1 VVRLS
6 PKHGGH
12 LMEILAVLPF
22 VILTAWVV
30 IDYNNK
36 NKGE

>member
-1 VVRLS
+1 
-6 PKHGGH
+6 
-12 LMEILAVLPF
+12 MEFLAVIPF